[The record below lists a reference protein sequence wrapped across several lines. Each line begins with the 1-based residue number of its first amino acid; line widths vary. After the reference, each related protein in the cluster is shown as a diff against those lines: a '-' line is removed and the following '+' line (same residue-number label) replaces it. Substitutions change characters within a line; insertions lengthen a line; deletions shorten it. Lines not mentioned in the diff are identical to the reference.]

1 MFSIK
6 IRNVQ
11 STFFTEKLLY
21 TLNMLQSVLDDKS
34 DPDWGDVYCQLSR
47 RNLAHLLVRSN
58 NRRMSIISSIN
69 KLLVAQCTLIQ

>member
-1 MFSIK
+1 
-6 IRNVQ
+6 
-11 STFFTEKLLY
+11 
-21 TLNMLQSVLDDKS
+21 MLQSVLDDKS